1 MQSGEI
7 IKVSHEFFIVS
18 GLADKILT
26 AEKLY
31 VRMEKLT
38 LSYNRSSLTVPVNR
52 LLSMNSIINKE
63 GALIFRTSDRAKM
76 HAQSCKMK
84 AMAAN
89 ANLSIN
95 QPEIILVDEMLP
107 MTVDY
112 EILHQLS
119 DENCKIIVQCN
130 KESKQVD
137 ISCFIFNA
145 GSNSEKAAIQNYKY
159 EYFYFLKGIFDW

>member
-1 MQSGEI
+1 MTEPIILQSGEA
-7 IKVSHEFFIVS
+7 IKVPHDFFIVS
-18 GLADKILT
+18 GLADKVLT

-38 LSYNRSSLTVPVNR
+38 LNYDRSSLTVPVNR

-76 HAQSCKMK
+76 HAQSCKIK

-95 QPEIILVDEMLP
+95 QPEIILVDEMIP

-130 KESKQVD
+130 KESKKSILVV
-137 ISCFIFNA
+137 SF
-145 GSNSEKAAIQNYKY
+145 
-159 EYFYFLKGIFDW
+159 